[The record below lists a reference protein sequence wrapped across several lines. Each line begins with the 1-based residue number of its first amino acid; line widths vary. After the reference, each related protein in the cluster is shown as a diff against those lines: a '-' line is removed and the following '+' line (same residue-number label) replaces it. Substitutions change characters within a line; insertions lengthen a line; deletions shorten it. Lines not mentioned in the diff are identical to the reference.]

1 MTGAIR
7 LLAAPNGRRWW
18 LVALLS
24 ATATA
29 SYLCRVNVSVVGVL
43 LMRELALDQV
53 QMGRVFSAFLLGY
66 ALTQIPAGMAADRWG
81 ARRVL
86 LVGAW
91 WWVAAT
97 LLQATAGW
105 WPLLTGTGGTLALL
119 LASRFVLGVGEA
131 PTFTAAA
138 EGISRWIDERHHAR
152 ANGLVVAAVGIGSA
166 IAPPLLTWAMLRFG
180 WRGALVVSA
189 MPAVLAAVAW
199 TLPPARRLH
208 AARVHALHERNAAAP
223 RGAAGTPVPG
233 DATDRRR
240 RRQLALL
247 TASYTLQG
255 YVGYIF
261 VFWFYLY
268 LVQERHFDL
277 LRGAL
282 LGSLPWILTIVSVP
296 LGGLVADR
304 LTVRGGKPW
313 RWRIVP
319 ITGLVGA
326 GLFIALGA
334 HTRSGYVA
342 ALSLAAATGLV
353 MCVEGPFWA
362 TMTRLSG
369 GRAGTAGG
377 IMNMGCNIGGLVSP
391 ALTPVIAA
399 AVGWEMALHLAAAL
413 SVAGGLLWL
422 AVAPGG
428 ASAGSEPTRSS

>member
-1 MTGAIR
+1 MTARG
-7 LLAAPNGRRWW
+7 WS
-18 LVALLS
+18 LVALLCG
-24 ATATA
+24 TATA

-43 LMRELALDQV
+43 LMEELSLDQV

-66 ALTQIPAGMAADRWG
+66 ALMQVPGGLVADRWG

-86 LVGAW
+86 GVAAW

-97 LLQATAGW
+97 LLQAAAGFW
-105 WPLLTGTGGTLALL
+105 GGAGTLALL
-119 LASRFVLGVGEA
+119 LAARFLLGIGEA

-138 EGISRWIDERHHAR
+138 EGISRWVDRPHHAR
-152 ANGLVVAAVGIGSA
+152 ANGIVVAAVGLGSA
-166 IAPPLLTWAMLRFG
+166 IAPPLLTWAMLRVG

-189 MPAVLAAVAW
+189 IPALGVALLW
-199 TLPPARRLH
+199 RFIRPGRAGGST
-208 AARVHALHERNAAAP
+208 VHATGVAP
-223 RGAAGTPVPG
+223 VSGAGVAPVSGAGV
-233 DATDRRR
+233 ATVGAGRDCGASP
-240 RRQLALL
+240 QLALL

-296 LGGLVADR
+296 LGGVVADR
-304 LTVRGGKPW
+304 LAAGGRAAW
-313 RWRIVP
+313 RWRSVP

-326 GLFIALGA
+326 GLFIAIGA
-334 HTRSGYVA
+334 HTSNAYVA

-377 IMNMGCNIGGLVSP
+377 IMNMGCNVGGLISP
-391 ALTPVIAA
+391 ALTPVMAA
-399 AVGWEMALHLAAAL
+399 AIGWENALLVAAAL

-422 AVAPGG
+422 GIAPPVRPG
-428 ASAGSEPTRSS
+428 P